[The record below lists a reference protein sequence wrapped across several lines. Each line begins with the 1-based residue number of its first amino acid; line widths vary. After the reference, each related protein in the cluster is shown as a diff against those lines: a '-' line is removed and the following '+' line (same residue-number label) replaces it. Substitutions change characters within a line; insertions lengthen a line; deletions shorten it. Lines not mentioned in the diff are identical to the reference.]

1 MSEAARISG
10 VDPTRAPGYFVNG
23 PVDFMLIGGLSAGL
37 YGLFRLFPA
46 ASPTDR
52 MVAAGV
58 LNVLLNWPH
67 FSATSLRLYGS
78 RRNIAQ
84 YPATATL
91 APLLAAGGVAGS
103 LLSPLTVAPLFIK
116 VFMLWSFYHF
126 SGQTIGIAMIYA
138 RRFGFHFGRWERSAL
153 YGFVFLT
160 AISWAAAS
168 DGSPGGT
175 HYFGVRLTHFGLP
188 PWAPLVLRLAMV
200 GFGVLALLLVAQS
213 SVRQR
218 RLPPAMMLLPAV
230 TQFIWFVPG
239 PEVPAFYEFVQ
250 ALHSVQYLLIAWS
263 MHLHETAAGNLIPG
277 WRQVLWQS
285 GRWGAIN
292 LFVGA
297 ALFWFLPRALGR
309 LGADPVLAIG
319 VVSAGVQVH
328 HFFVDGVIWKLKNR
342 TTSSP
347 LMMSFRDLVDRPR
360 HAVEPIPL
368 VVGGTP

>member
-1 MSEAARISG
+1 
-10 VDPTRAPGYFVNG
+10 
-23 PVDFMLIGGLSAGL
+23 MLIGGLSAGL

-91 APLLAAGGVAGS
+91 APLVAAGGVAGS

-126 SGQTIGIAMIYA
+126 SGQTVGIAMIYA
-138 RRFGFHFGRWERSAL
+138 RRFGFHLGRWERSAL

-230 TQFIWFVPG
+230 TQFIWFGPG

-263 MHLHETAAGNLIPG
+263 VHLHETAAGNELIPG